1 MGLNRKVLI
10 DTSIIIDLL
19 RGIEQA
25 MNWIDC
31 IEPKYRF
38 LSFITVAELIAGCR
52 NKDEQK
58 KIEREL
64 SHYVLVYL
72 DPHGCRLGV
81 EWYKSLHLSH
91 RVGFLDCLIAA
102 TANRKNIPIA
112 TLNDKHF
119 KQIAGISIIR
129 PY

>member
-1 MGLNRKVLI
+1 MGFDSKVLI
-10 DTSIIIDLL
+10 DTSVMVDLL
-19 RGIEQA
+19 RGVNLA
-25 MNWIDC
+25 MNWIDH
-31 IEPKYRF
+31 IEPKCRF

-64 SHYVLVYL
+64 KEYVLLYL
-72 DPHGCRLGV
+72 DTQSCKKGV
-81 EWYKSLHLSH
+81 EWYKEFHLSH
-91 RVGFLDCLIAA
+91 GVGFLDCLIAA
-102 TANRKNIPIA
+102 SVFKKSIPIA

-119 KQIAGISIIR
+119 KHFAGISVIR

>member
-1 MGLNRKVLI
+1 MGIDREVLR
-10 DTSIIIDLL
+10 DTKIMVDLL
-19 RGIEQA
+19 RGIEEA

-31 IEPKYRF
+31 IEPKNRF
-38 LSFITVAELIAGCR
+38 LSFITIAELIAGCR

-64 SHYVLVYL
+64 GHYVLVYL
-72 DPHGCRLGV
+72 DPQGCRQGV
-81 EWYKSLHLSH
+81 EWYKNLHLSH

-102 TANRKNIPIA
+102 TAYRKTIPIA

-119 KQIAGISIIR
+119 KQMAGISVIR